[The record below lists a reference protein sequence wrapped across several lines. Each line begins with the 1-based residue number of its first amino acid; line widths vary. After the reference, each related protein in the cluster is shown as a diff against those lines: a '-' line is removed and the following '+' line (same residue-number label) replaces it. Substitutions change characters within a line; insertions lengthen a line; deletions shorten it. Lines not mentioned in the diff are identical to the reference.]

1 MANMT
6 NIDWEKYAGWD
17 LPVYLNRLNP
27 IPLDKTSVF
36 ESLEAAQS
44 YAADESKM
52 AYAGQIIAV
61 VDVAN
66 SGVTTY
72 KINTDRS
79 LTALATAD
87 NIHAEG
93 KMVWVVRSGSTYSE
107 TDEYGNPVTEDTP
120 GALYVLRITLGESI
134 SYVADIVDLT
144 DYLKKAEAANI
155 YVTQAKLFNLD
166 SSAGEYGNLVIF
178 DEDTE

>member
-6 NIDWEKYAGWD
+6 NIDWSKYAGWD

-27 IPLDKTSVF
+27 VPLDKTSVF
-36 ESLEAAQS
+36 DSLAEAEA
-44 YAADESKM
+44 YAADETKM

-72 KINTDRS
+72 KINIDRT

-87 NIHAEG
+87 SIHAEG
-93 KMVWVVRSGSTYSE
+93 KMVWAIKSGDTYSE
-107 TDEYGNPVTEDTP
+107 TDEEGNPVTEDTP
-120 GALYVLRITLGESI
+120 GAEYVLRITLGESKAYI
-134 SYVADIVDLT
+134 ANLVDLT
-144 DYLKKAEAANI
+144 EYLKKAEAAAT
-155 YVTQAKLFNLD
+155 YATQSQLFNTD
-166 SSAGEYGNLVIF
+166 TSGEVNLGILVIS
-178 DEDTE
+178 DEDV